1 MTFYKSIE
9 KTFAGYSTDTYIKN
23 LKGYINDRIKNYARE
38 AASKEAFIEE
48 LYEAFYMDFEIDYD
62 SESIEPW
69 KDTEGECYDC
79 FGDIQKFIIY
89 NFSITYLYKGNIE
102 LLRYRPSQDPWSSSG
117 LHSKV
122 DYNNDY
128 LRIYFDVR
136 GELDE
141 AEFLRKKKNTI
152 EGTLRNVTYVL
163 ADFKYYNEHLREYIT
178 EQVNN
183 FLHEQNK
190 TASLLQKLGVKTKES
205 HKDNIQKVEPIK
217 KKETISIPTREEANL
232 NKGMASA
239 TYIQVLESI
248 SGYFSHMEH
257 LAAHR
262 NHGEEELRDIVL
274 SHLQTTYKSCTVTAE
289 TFNKTGKTDI
299 CLKSTDGHNF
309 FIAECKIWHGP
320 ETISKTIDQL
330 LNRYTTIYDTR
341 LAVIIF
347 NKNASHTDIIEK
359 AVNEVKQHNLF
370 RRTTGRKTDHSQAFV
385 FKHPTDD
392 IDINL
397 ELMLFHFPK

>member
-1 MTFYKSIE
+1 MYYYKSIE
-9 KTFAGYSTDTYIKN
+9 KTFNTYFADDYIKS
-23 LKGYINDRIKNYARE
+23 LKNYINNQIENYAAE
-38 AASKEAFIEE
+38 ASNKEAFIEE
-48 LYEAFYMDFEIDYD
+48 LYQSFYVDFEIDYD
-62 SESIEPW
+62 SEEIKQW
-69 KDTEGECYDC
+69 DDTYGQCSDV
-79 FGDIQKFIIY
+79 FGDIYTYKIY
-89 NFSITYLYKGNIE
+89 NFSISYLYKGRIDI
-102 LLRYRPSQDPWSSSG
+102 LRIIPSRKHESSSD

-122 DYNNDY
+122 DYGNDR

-141 AEFLRKKKNTI
+141 AEFLRRKQYTI
-152 EGTLRNVTYVL
+152 EGTLGNVANVL
-163 ADFKYYNEHLREYIT
+163 NDFKYYNELLREYLT
-178 EQVNN
+178 EQVNS

-190 TASLLQKLGVKTKES
+190 TASLLQKLGVKIKGS
-205 HKDNIQKVEPIK
+205 HKECIHKFEPIK
-217 KKETISIPTREEANL
+217 KKEPTTIPTREQANV
-232 NKGMASA
+232 NKALANS
-239 TYIQVLESI
+239 TYLEIIGSI
-248 SGYFSHMEH
+248 TDFLSQMEH

-299 CLKSTDGHNF
+299 YLKSTDGHNF

-320 ETISKTIDQL
+320 ETISQTIDQL

-370 RRTTGRKTDHSQAFV
+370 RRTTGRNTDHSQAFV

-392 IDINL
+392 IDISL